1 MFVVEALVEGELGV
15 GVAVHGPV
23 VVVDEPVVVV
33 TQAGEVGHRGVT
45 AVGGVNDV
53 VDLVDALPTVREPAV
68 HVAGDDSFTDMG
80 LRIWA
85 GTARTFGKVAMIC
98 PVVLMIN
105 GEMTPSHARRCAD
118 AAVRAAW
125 GHTPRTRHTK
135 PVSSPGLQRLTPT
148 QLRPERNH
156 HLTHTSTGQIS
167 GIDSRQSIHRSDQR
181 FHTILDIHAIGD
193 TGTRTSPVIE
203 HVYEYTSSH
212 RQAQP
217 PTPTKHAA
225 AQQLYPQTIGH
236 YRRVASVRSGLRVLP
251 WECGLSRSV

>member
-1 MFVVEALVEGELGV
+1 MWWWVGGPVFVVEALVEGELGV

-167 GIDSRQSIHRSDQR
+167 GIN
-181 FHTILDIHAIGD
+181 IGEHLKALGHHGD
-193 TGTRTSPVIE
+193 PISNTKGTSPVIE

-212 RQAQP
+212 RQRQP
-217 PTPTKHAA
+217 PTPTKNVA
-225 AQQLYPQTIGH
+225 AQ
-236 YRRVASVRSGLRVLP
+236 
-251 WECGLSRSV
+251 